1 MHSSQKG
8 VGLIKFGYFARM
20 YVRSPSGV
28 EHVTLD
34 QGYSLLRSGDLQSA
48 RGTQATVWFS
58 IEVNL

>member
-1 MHSSQKG
+1 
-8 VGLIKFGYFARM
+8 M

-48 RGTQATVWFS
+48 RGTQAMIQHRGKS
-58 IEVNL
+58 IVFFHLII